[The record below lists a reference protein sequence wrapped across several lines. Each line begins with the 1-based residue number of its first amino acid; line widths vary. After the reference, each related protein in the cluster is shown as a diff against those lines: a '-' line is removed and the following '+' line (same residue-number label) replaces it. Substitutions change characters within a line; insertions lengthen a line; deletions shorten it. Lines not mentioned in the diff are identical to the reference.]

1 MKTKWVVP
9 AVVAVLLFLW
19 TARENF
25 EDTATIRGPPYGRTA
40 AAARQI
46 IMIMSPPLLVSIK
59 KLLRVTSDP
68 LTDADAIKIVRG
80 DGATTSPISKILSD
94 FYWQVYKPATS
105 TISVAQVNN
114 FLGLQEDT
122 WIEANRAN
130 LREFLTAYFIRG
142 QNGAAQSGY
151 LDALN
156 TVWGQLKVTNANA
169 PAAPKETATKETPET
184 KTTPAI
190 SNTVMYISIGI
201 AAVSIMAVLIV
212 LFLPQRNVL

>member
-1 MKTKWVVP
+1 MKTKWVLP
-9 AVVAVLLFLW
+9 VVVVVLLFLW

-40 AAARQI
+40 AAAREI

-59 KLLRVTSDP
+59 KLLRVTSEP
-68 LTDADAIKIVRG
+68 LTDADAMKIVRG
-80 DGATTSPISKILSD
+80 DGATTSPISKVMSD

-105 TISVAQVNN
+105 TISVAQVNT

-122 WIEANRAN
+122 WIEGNRAN

-156 TVWGQLKVTNANA
+156 TVWGQLQINKANA
-169 PAAPKETATKETPET
+169 PDEKKPAEKEET

-190 SNTVMYISIGI
+190 SNTVMFISIGI
-201 AAVSIMAVLIV
+201 AAVSIVAVLIV

>member
-156 TVWGQLKVTNANA
+156 TVWGQLQVTNANA